1 MFTSGVGGKE
11 KRYGLNRILA
21 AVLFVAAWTGMVPS
35 ALAQLGSNCTASL
48 LNRTVQV
55 NADGSFAIGNVPSN
69 PLSLYRVRVRCI
81 AANGTIAQGM
91 SAFLNLNTSGNIGTI
106 DFSNFTY
113 PPTALSLSIGEGQ
126 TTLSTVG
133 QNLHLYATA
142 TYPGGTQQPVIYSD
156 SGTTYVSSNP
166 AVATVDNTGLV
177 TAVSAGNVTITAL
190 NEGMAATVQIQVL
203 IALDTDGD
211 GMPDDYEIANGFN
224 PLDPSD
230 AGQDADGDG
239 LTNLQEYLLGTNPH
253 NPDTDGDGVPDGLE
267 VKMGTN
273 PLNPDTDGD
282 GLTDGQELAL
292 GTNPLNP
299 DTDGDGIPDGI
310 EVRLGLNPLVPDPT
324 TTVQGRVVDGSG
336 NPVTGASTVV
346 FTYFTGFTDAT
357 GNFSITYVPNDLG
370 NIQVAAQITNN
381 GQILDGVSG
390 SVQGVTAGI
399 TNVGTIQIGVD
410 AGAVSGVVT
419 NLKGAPVVNA
429 QVTVSE
435 GDNVRTTTTAV
446 NGSYLVNNMVAGTI
460 TAVATD
466 PSTGLQGQGT
476 GILVTGQ
483 SVNINISLGASGTI
497 NGVVTK
503 ADGVTPVG
511 PGVTVALSGSTFA
524 TTTTDPVGRYSFT
537 FVPLGVFT
545 IDATDSNGNHGRT
558 SGNLYASGQ
567 TVGANVAFL
576 GRGTVAGAVT
586 DSSGVA
592 VPNAAIT
599 LTSSSVFGGKYQAT
613 ADNNGNYSIAGVFVG
628 SYLVTAQD
636 TIGRRGG
643 QAKGNITSDGQ
654 NVTSNITLGAAG
666 TISGT
671 VFQADGVTV
680 VAGAQVSVN
689 PFGLTTTTDS
699 NGYYEFDVLPVG
711 TYQIAVTNPATGD
724 QGAASGTI
732 SSQDQIVTVNVTLNG
747 LGQVVVTVIDGGG
760 NLIAGA
766 QVALTSTTQFGG
778 IQNGVTQS
786 NGTFTFAHVLAG
798 TFSVAASNPSTQLS
812 GKNTGSVSVNS
823 SAAVTVQLQ
832 PAGSIQGTVYAPDGV
847 TPVAGIQVN
856 LQGEVNPTTVS
867 AADGTYQFST
877 IPTGNYSVQAFDSYG
892 NLRASATDIAL
903 TTQGQ
908 IVTQNL
914 TLIGVGTVSGQIT
927 NPDGSAATGVGITL
941 NTLAL
946 GYGRTFNSQSDVN
959 GNYTISAVPVGG
971 FTVNALLQSPTLLLA
986 GSTNG
991 QMPSNGSQVTANIQL
1006 AATAFP
1012 VNLNQPSYLYDG
1024 NNFPFDVAANGT
1036 IADGFEYTFDGD
1048 FSANKGAMN
1057 LDVILGNS
1065 TNAFTGGTS
1074 GTQAQN
1080 GQEIDIQQANLAG
1093 VNVTRKVYVSNTG
1106 YFARYLDILNNPS
1119 TSPVTVGVRF
1129 TSNVRPTNTSFPE
1142 LLSTSTGES
1151 SPSNQDDW
1159 ITVGDNVDQDAT
1171 QTFSRANFVIP
1182 ELMFVYQGPN
1192 APIQATSAS
1201 FNLLPVT
1208 IITQIFAGGNS
1219 EIGQVESEYDNI
1231 TIPAGSSIAFLNFL
1245 GQQTSRA
1252 SALASAQ
1259 RLVQLPSEALTG
1271 ISPTELSEIVNFA
1284 ATGTSAAAS
1293 LPALNANVAGQ
1304 VLASDGATPVP
1315 GAAVTLQSSLP
1326 YFQRL
1331 YSTTSDS
1338 GGNFAFNSVTGT
1350 SGNNLIIPSAAFTLQ
1365 ATLPSTLVQSPAV
1378 GGTFDPVNSPLF
1390 DTQNIVFNDTGII
1403 SGTVTSQ
1410 EGIVV
1415 SQGQVSLNG
1424 TGFNGTQTTPIG
1436 ADGSYAF
1443 YAVPPGQYTLIAN
1456 IPNPM
1461 GTGLTGSTS
1470 ASVSDGLTS
1479 QANIII
1485 PSTGAV
1491 AGTVTRSDGT
1501 FAVNVT
1507 VSLQAGSFS
1516 RATTT
1521 NTGGQFSFTDVPT
1534 STFTLATYDPTTNTA
1549 ASAPV
1554 TIVADQTLT
1563 QNLTLVLGGT
1573 VTGAVTENGVL
1584 VSGAQIAVIANNGTF
1599 NTTSNAQGVYTVS
1612 GVAPGNLTVQGTDP
1626 TNNEKGQS
1634 VGTLGLSGQSV
1645 QINLQLLPSGTVSGT
1660 VYQSDGV
1667 TLAPGA
1673 QVLLCQSLSGA
1684 TCSGYSVTTTTNA
1697 NGAYSFSGVPLIGFT
1712 VDVTNPN
1719 GDRGRTTGQ
1728 LSNNGQTVTLNVR
1741 LNGLGAVTVTVQDA
1755 NGNLVPNAQI
1765 TLTGETQF
1773 GGTQKGVT
1781 QSNGTALFNGVL
1793 AGPFFVAAT
1802 DPVTL
1807 LGGSASG
1814 SVGIN
1819 GSASVT
1825 VNLQPAGNILGV
1837 VYSSNGTTPLS
1848 NMTVSLTGPTSR
1860 QTTSASNGTY
1870 SFTAIP
1876 LGTYTLQLYDSSNRL
1891 RGQVSGVTL
1900 SSNGQVQTVNLAESA
1915 LVTSVS
1921 PSTAQQ
1927 GQTVSLTVLG
1937 DSTTF
1942 NSSTQFSFGASS
1954 GVTVNSAI
1962 VTSATSATL
1971 NVTISPIATLGPLTL
1986 TATTGTQVAT
1996 GVNALTIT
2004 ASSAA
2009 IVSVTPNS
2017 AQANTLG
2024 TQISIVGSNTHF
2036 TEATPIVNLGPGVN
2050 PTQVQVL
2057 SDTSLTVTVN
2067 ISPVAPVQTNTVTVA
2082 TGGEQASLAN
2092 GFTVTAASPFITSV
2106 SPISASQG
2114 ATVSVTVNG
2123 QSTHFTAGIT
2133 SANFGAGVT
2142 VTSIVVSS
2150 ATSATVS
2157 LSIDPAATVGVR
2169 TVTMTTN
2176 GEVAVGNGLFTVLAG
2191 VPQVVSVMPNTIGVG
2206 ATQTVTIT
2214 GSFTNFQAG
2223 VSQVSFSGNGIT
2235 TGAVI
2240 VTSATSLQVPVTVTA
2255 GATPGARTVTVTTNT
2270 EVATLVGGLT
2280 VTSGLPAIT
2289 VIDPNVGVP
2298 NSTVTVNITG
2308 AFTNFTANNTQAS
2321 FGSGI
2326 SVGGAPE
2333 GGFGPVTVNSV
2344 TSATATLT
2352 IDPAAVLASR
2362 NVMVQTTL
2370 SGGTVEMLTVNAGFT
2385 VQTVTTTPPSLVSI
2399 SPASGGQNVPLNT
2412 KITVVFSEP
2421 LLRTS
2426 VNSNNI
2432 YLAPA
2437 SFGCY
2442 YVDYDSTPQ
2451 IPSTLTVDASGRIV
2465 TLVPSAV
2472 LDVGATY
2479 SICLNYYILNGGTAF
2494 TDPSGN
2500 AYPGSY
2506 QEFTTGFQSSN
2517 TGPAFV
2523 AANIQNGDATV
2534 PTNANIALSFSEP
2547 IDPSTATAAIQVTS
2561 AGTPVSGTLGYS
2573 PDYSQVTF
2581 MPLGGLAP
2589 STSYTVSYTSGLDDS
2604 EGNALTNPGTFSF
2617 TTAAGPDYSYAQ
2629 MLTWNP
2635 AGYETTGENPTFTV
2649 VFNEP
2654 MSPMLIQQ
2662 ANYYGGYYSGYYYV
2676 RNSDTGLQVP
2686 GTTVALSPDGTTFT
2700 LSIPGPLEPST
2711 QYCWYVEAANRVGN
2725 WTYGGDCF
2733 VTSTSVDTVA
2743 PTVSEVSPAPGAIN
2757 VAPNPDIQVVMS
2769 KPIDQTSI
2777 ANAIVAT
2784 PTAGGPAVSGSS
2796 SLAGDYVTLTFTPTG
2811 GALLAPST
2819 AYTVAV
2825 AGAKDVDGNVMMPY
2839 SWNFTTSNSGVGD
2852 TTQGNISIAPQNGAT
2867 NVAVNTPVVLTFSK
2881 PVDPVSVNSQSFSVV
2896 DNTLGASW
2904 GGTIS
2909 VSSDQLSA
2917 TFTPTY
2923 PYAGTHQICVYVSNG
2938 ASIVDLSGNAFIP
2951 PTTAPCF
2958 TTTAA
2963 VDNVPPTVVSIVPPN
2978 ASTGIGP
2985 NSPVTVTF
2993 SKPMNPATLSQNMA
3007 LFIGSVLYTSGV
3019 SVSSDSTSATF
3030 YTGSLNYGTTFT
3042 AVVSPN
3048 VTDASGNP
3056 LGSEFT
3062 STFTTI
3068 PSDNTVHPS
3077 VTAFRPGQGASN
3089 VDPNTPLIF
3098 FINSSIN
3105 PTTVNGAINVA
3116 VNGAL
3121 ITGSVSVD
3129 STNQIVT
3136 FTPSAPLA
3144 NAGMVQVWFSSA
3156 ATDTFGNT
3164 LYNYYTSF
3172 TVAPDLSTTP
3182 PSVVNA
3188 YPNCCNNPTP
3198 VNTVVDIQ
3206 FNKPINF
3213 STVNS
3218 NNFYVSDCNGD
3229 CGWYTPVPINATIS
3243 QVSPSVIRLT
3253 PSSPL
3258 NPGDSYEVI
3267 LGTGILDANGLA
3279 YAGNTGWDFTASSTT
3294 DQLQPSVAGFAP
3306 TQSAT
3311 GIGDNGIIRVT
3322 FNKNID
3328 PLTITAQDLT
3338 LSSGG
3343 NTIPYTFSYDN
3354 VSRVTITPESALPD
3368 SSQVTVSVT
3377 NGITD
3382 GVGNALSPASATFQ
3396 TAAGPIFS
3404 APQVVSSTISY
3415 GDTNVPITSVF
3426 TLTFNRAMDTRTF
3439 VINNTI
3445 VLEDENVGG
3454 YVPITVSFSPDGTQ
3468 MTVAPVSQLAIGHNY
3483 YLQTCSALDLTG
3495 NVENCYSV
3503 YFTTSVVTQTGGPQ
3517 ILQTVP
3523 GNGATGLPINFTP
3536 EVQFDRPIAEPSAA
3550 NVTLVGNGVPVP
3562 LTPAFDNGD
3571 TVVRFQ
3577 PATVLQPSTLYVLT
3591 VSGITDP
3598 AGNAGATASV
3608 SFTTGTTINVSYPQV
3623 VSENPLSGS
3632 TTGTNPTIQ
3641 LNFNE
3646 AIDPIRSSGWY
3657 FYNQSANTNVA
3668 GAALVFAS
3676 DLMSATITYPGALSV
3691 NTNYYFGLGSLYDLN
3706 GNVGYACCWYFTT
3719 GSGADTSPET
3729 VTSVVPANDPGGSN
3743 PAPLNTQISVTL
3755 AKPIDPAT
3763 FTQNAL
3769 TLTPA
3774 VAGSVSYSY
3783 DGLTLN
3789 YNLSSTLAPATQYT
3803 INVSGFT
3810 DVDGNTVQPFTSSFV
3825 TGSAT
3830 YTCCGTVVSLTPA
3843 NGAQGVSPSTPVVVQ
3858 FDRSVYPPSA
3868 IYGAIQLDDLNDNG
3882 NAIGGNIALSSDG
3895 ITLTF
3900 TPAAP
3905 LPPNS
3910 TIQIQVSCYNS
3921 LLDLAGN
3928 GFPCTTAQFTTGAGA
3943 ITNPQVVSVVPA
3955 NGATGVGP
3963 GATVTLSFNESIDPN
3978 TITPANFQLF
3988 NDYTNLQAY
3997 LTWSSDNR
4005 SVTLNTQ
4012 LPYNSTVTVV
4022 VNNGVVDLSG
4032 NAITAPFRSSFS
4044 TIPTPT
4050 TQITPNVTAMRPG
4063 NGSTGVPT
4071 NAEVTLYVNSPVNSS
4086 TVQGQVVVSQNGAAI
4101 TGTVAVEPGGSA
4113 IDFTPD
4119 APFTYNATVQV
4130 FLQPAVTDVNG
4141 NPFAAYSGQFT
4152 TAANYA
4158 SAPPTVLSVDPGG
4171 NTPVPTNSIVDV
4183 QFSKPIDPSTVNSSN
4198 FVLYNCNGWCGWSN
4212 SMVATNITFPSPS
4225 VIRLTPT
4232 SPLPTSSSF
4241 QISIGTGIAD
4251 LSGNAYGGGTWS
4263 FSTGTTF
4270 DTLQPSVA
4278 AVAPANNASNIG
4290 DNATIRFSFNKLM
4303 DTTSINP
4310 STVTLT
4316 SGGNQLA
4323 YSEAFSSPNNVT
4335 YVTLTPLA
4343 PLPDNAAVTLSLGN
4357 GINDLVGQSLT
4368 AQTVTFN
4375 VGNGP
4380 DLTAPQLV
4388 SQSVTNGQTNVPV
4401 NSALSLTFN
4410 KPLDPSAYLFVT
4422 LYSYALSQNV
4432 TTTGMVSTNGMT
4444 ITLIPTSPMVLAS
4457 EYQVCYNGVTD
4468 VEGNPSGNACLTF
4481 TTASTPVTTPPQ
4493 VLYTIPLASATNVV
4507 DNSLIEVIFDRPLD
4521 PTSLGHVTLS
4531 SSGTAVAA
4539 TASLAWGNAAVRLT
4553 PSSLL
4558 SPNASYT
4565 VTVVG
4570 VKDLAGNTLTT
4581 PYTFSFAT
4589 GGTTA
4594 SAYTQLLSTNLLVGG
4609 VETALTYSGLTN
4621 VDVSTTIQLVF
4632 SQAVDPA
4639 SFLYGSGV
4647 QLYDTSI
4654 LGDYNEGIIPLSLT
4668 AVSPDQTT
4676 FTLTP
4681 NTELAAS
4688 SQFELRVGYGTIYD
4702 TVGNPINSG
4711 AYYYFG
4717 TGTATTATGTAL
4729 PVYSTGLGTGGV
4741 GQLAGGASDPN
4752 WSVNNPNS
4760 CCVYSGPA
4768 TALSAANVYPSWPR
4782 DTANSQWI
4790 AWSDTSDGG
4799 PAGYTF
4805 SQTFDLTGFDP
4816 TTAAIQGTIWVD
4828 DGGYLYLNDQPIV
4841 YVDNSSWSSSG
4852 QPGVPFS
4859 IGPGSSLFLP
4869 GINTLSVVITSSDSN
4884 YEGINVLI
4892 TSATATPKQ
4901 GQSIKRAQAI
4911 QLPRAIYT
4919 ARDHR
4924 GSLDPLEQVWSPLS
4938 RAALETR
4945 SAASWLDD
4953 FSLFP
4958 IFGSPQEPAS
4968 PMSLNLF
4975 PRDVP
4980 PQDVVPQDMVLQDVV
4995 PQDRDLPLYRGTNAG
5010 EMLFAKR
5017 DESVHGPPR

>member
-21 AVLFVAAWTGMVPS
+21 AVLFLAAWTGVVPS
-35 ALAQLGSNCTASL
+35 ASAQLGSNCSASL
-48 LNRTVQV
+48 LNRTVPV

-69 PLSLYRVRVRCI
+69 PLSLYRVRVRCVNP
-81 AANGTIAQGM
+81 NGTISQGM
-91 SAFLNLNTSGNIGTI
+91 SGFLNLNASGSSINIGTI

-113 PPTALSLSIGEGQ
+113 PPTALSLSIGEGV

-142 TYPGGTQQPVIYSD
+142 TYPGGAQAPVVFSD

-177 TAVSAGNVTITAL
+177 TAVTAGNVTITAL
-190 NEGMAATVQIQVL
+190 NEGMVATVQIQVL

-224 PLDPSD
+224 PLDPRD
-230 AGQDADGDG
+230 AGYDADGDG

-253 NPDTDGDGVPDGLE
+253 NPDTDGDGVPDGME
-267 VKMGTN
+267 VKLGTN

-324 TTVQGRVVDGSG
+324 TTVQGRVVDSSG
-336 NPVTGASTVV
+336 NPVAGASTVV

-357 GNFSITYVPNDLG
+357 GFFSITYVPNDLG

-381 GQILDGVSG
+381 GQIEDGVSG
-390 SVQGVTAGI
+390 SFPGVTAGI

-410 AGAVSGVVT
+410 AGGVSGIVT

-503 ADGVTPVG
+503 ADGITPVG
-511 PGVTVALSGSTFA
+511 SGVTVALSGSTFA

-537 FVPLGVFT
+537 FVPLGSFT

-558 SGNLYASGQ
+558 SGNLYATGQ

-576 GRGTVAGAVT
+576 GRGTVSGAVT

-592 VPNAAIT
+592 APNAAIT
-599 LTSSSVFGGKYQAT
+599 LTSSSVFGGKFQAT
-613 ADNNGNYSIAGVFVG
+613 ADSNGKYSIAGVFVG
-628 SYLVTAQD
+628 PYVVTAQD
-636 TIGRRGG
+636 TIGRVGG
-643 QAKGNITSDGQ
+643 QTNGSITSDGQ
-654 NVTSNITLGAAG
+654 TVTSNITLGAAG

-671 VFQADGVTV
+671 VYQSDGVTV

-689 PFGLTTTTDS
+689 PFGLTTTTDA
-699 NGYYEFDVLPVG
+699 NGYYEFDILPVG
-711 TYQIAVTNPATGD
+711 TYQIAVTNPANGD

-732 SSQDQIVTVNVTLNG
+732 GSQDQIVTVNVTLNG
-747 LGQVVVTVIDGGG
+747 VGQVAVTVIDGGG

-766 QVALTSTTQFGG
+766 QLVLTSTTQFGG
-778 IQNGVTQS
+778 TQSGVTQS
-786 NGTFTFAHVLAG
+786 NGTFTFAQVLAG
-798 TFSVAASNPSTQLS
+798 TFSVTASNPATQLS
-812 GKNTGSVSVNS
+812 GKNTGSVSANGT
-823 SAAVTVQLQ
+823 AAVTVQLQ
-832 PAGSIQGTVYAPDGV
+832 PAGSIQGIVYAPDGV
-847 TPVAGIQVN
+847 TPVAGIQLA
-856 LQGEVNPTTVS
+856 LQGEVSPTTVS
-867 AADGTYQFST
+867 AGDGTYQFST
-877 IPTGNYSVQAFDSYG
+877 VPTGTYAVEALDSYG
-892 NLRASATDIAL
+892 NVRAAASNIVL
-903 TTQGQ
+903 STQGQ
-908 IVTQNL
+908 VVTQNL
-914 TLIGVGTVSGQIT
+914 TLIGVGTVIGQIT
-927 NPDGSAATGVGITL
+927 NPDGSPAIGVGITL
-941 NTLAL
+941 STLAY
-946 GYGRTFNSQSDVN
+946 GYNRSFNTQSDVN
-959 GNYTISAVPVGG
+959 GNYSVSDIPVGN
-971 FTVNALLQSPTLLLA
+971 FTVSALLQSPTLLLG
-986 GSTNG
+986 GSTTG
-991 QMPSNGSQVTANIQL
+991 QMPSNGAQVTANIQL
-1006 AATAFP
+1006 AATSFP
-1012 VNLNQPSYLYDG
+1012 VNLNSPSYLYDG
-1024 NNFPFDVAANGT
+1024 NNFPWDVAANGT

-1057 LDVILGNS
+1057 LYVTLGNS
-1065 TNAFTGGTS
+1065 TTAFTGATS

-1080 GQEIDIQQANLAG
+1080 GQEIDILQANLAG
-1093 VNVTRKVYVSNTG
+1093 LNVTRKVYVSNTG

-1119 TSPVTVGVRF
+1119 GSPITVGVQY
-1129 TSNVRPTNTSFPE
+1129 TTNIRPTNTSFPE
-1142 LLSTSTGES
+1142 VLSTSTGET

-1159 ITVGDNVDQDAT
+1159 VTVGDNVDEDAT

-1182 ELMFVYQGPN
+1182 ELMFVYQGQN
-1192 APIQATSAS
+1192 APVPATSAS
-1201 FNLLPVT
+1201 FNLLPVD
-1208 IITQIFAGGNS
+1208 IVTQIFQGGNS
-1219 EIGQVESEYDNI
+1219 EIGQVQSEFSNI
-1231 TIPAGSSIAFLNFL
+1231 TIPAGGSVAFLNFL

-1271 ISPTELSEIVNFA
+1271 ILPTELSEIVNFA
-1284 ATGTSAAAS
+1284 ATGTSTAGS
-1293 LPALNANVAGQ
+1293 LPPLNANVAGQ

-1315 GAAVTLQSSLP
+1315 GATVTLQSTLP

-1331 YSTTSDS
+1331 YSTTADG

-1350 SGNNLIIPSAAFTLQ
+1350 SGGNLIIASAPFTLQ
-1365 ATLPSTLVQSPAV
+1365 ATVPVTLAQSPAV
-1378 GGTFDPVNSPLF
+1378 SGTFDPVNSPLF
-1390 DTQNIVFNDTGII
+1390 DVQNIVFNDTGII
-1403 SGTVTSQ
+1403 AGTVSSQ
-1410 EGIVV
+1410 EGVVV
-1415 SQGQVSLNG
+1415 SSGQVSVNG
-1424 TGFNGTQTTPIG
+1424 TGFNGTQTTSIG
-1436 ADGSYAF
+1436 ADGSYTFNAIQ
-1443 YAVPPGQYTLIAN
+1443 PGQYTLIAT
-1456 IPNPM
+1456 IPNPQ
-1461 GTGLTGSTS
+1461 GTGLTGNTS
-1470 ASVSDGLTS
+1470 ATVTAGSTT
-1479 QANIII
+1479 QANIVIA
-1485 PSTGAV
+1485 STGAV
-1491 AGTVTRSDGT
+1491 AGTVTHSDGT
-1501 FAVNVT
+1501 VAVNAT

-1516 RATTT
+1516 RTTAT
-1521 NTGGQFSFTDVPT
+1521 NTGGQYSFTDVPT
-1534 STFTLATYDPTTNTA
+1534 STFVLAAYDSTTNTA
-1549 ASAPV
+1549 TSASV

-1563 QNLTLVLGGT
+1563 QNLVLASGGT
-1573 VTGAVTENGVL
+1573 VTGTVTENGVA

-1599 NTTSNAQGVYTVS
+1599 NTTTNSQGVYTVP
-1612 GVAPGNLTVQGTDP
+1612 GVAPGNITVQGTDP

-1634 VGTLGLSGQSV
+1634 TGTLGLSGQSV
-1645 QINLQLLPSGTVSGT
+1645 QINVSLLPSGTVSGT

-1667 TLAPGA
+1667 TLDPGA
-1673 QVLLCQSLSGA
+1673 PVSLCQSFSLGN
-1684 TCSGYSVTTTTNA
+1684 CYGYAAATTTNA

-1712 VDVTNPN
+1712 IYVTNSN
-1719 GDRGRTTGQ
+1719 GDRGLTTGQ
-1728 LSNNGQTVTLNVR
+1728 LSNNGQTVTSNVR
-1741 LNGLGAVTVTVQDA
+1741 LNGLGAVTITVQDA
-1755 NGNLVPNAQI
+1755 NGNLIPNAQI

-1773 GGTQKGVT
+1773 GGIQKGVA
-1781 QSNGTALFNGVL
+1781 QSNGTALFSSVL
-1793 AGPFFVAAT
+1793 AGPFFAAAT

-1814 SVGIN
+1814 SVGVN
-1819 GSASVT
+1819 GSASIT
-1825 VNLQPAGNILGV
+1825 VRLQPAGNLLGV

-1848 NMTVSLTGPTSR
+1848 NMTVSLTGPASR
-1860 QTTSASNGTY
+1860 QTTSGSNGTY

-1876 LGTYTLQLYDSSNRL
+1876 LGTYTVQLLDSSGRL
-1891 RGQVSGVTL
+1891 RGQVNGVTL
-1900 SSNGQVQTVNLAESA
+1900 SSNGQVQTVNLVETA

-1927 GQTVSLTVLG
+1927 GQTLSLTVLG
-1937 DSTTF
+1937 DATAF
-1942 NSSTQFSFGASS
+1942 NSSTQFSFGS
-1954 GVTVNSAI
+1954 GITVNSAT

-1971 NVTISPIATLGPLTL
+1971 NVTVSPIANQGPVTL

-2004 ASSAA
+2004 ASSAS

-2024 TQISIVGSNTHF
+2024 TQISIVGSGTHF
-2036 TEATPIVNLGPGVN
+2036 TQGTPTVNLGPGVN
-2050 PTQVQVL
+2050 PTQVQVI

-2067 ISPVAPVQTNTVTVA
+2067 ISPVAPVQTNTVTVT

-2092 GFTVTAASPFITSV
+2092 GFTVTAASPFVTSV
-2106 SPISASQG
+2106 SPISAPQG

-2123 QSTHFTAGIT
+2123 QSTHFAAGVT
-2133 SANFGAGVT
+2133 SANFGSGVT
-2142 VTSIVVSS
+2142 VTSIVVTS
-2150 ATSATVS
+2150 ATSATVN
-2157 LSIDPAATVGVR
+2157 LSIDPAATIGVR

-2176 GEVAVGNGLFTVLAG
+2176 SEVAVGNGLFTVLAG
-2191 VPQVVSVMPNTIGVG
+2191 VPEVVSVTPNTIGVG
-2206 ATQTVTIT
+2206 ATQTVTIA
-2214 GSFTNFQAG
+2214 GAFTNFQSG
-2223 VSQVSFSGNGIT
+2223 VSQVTFSGSGIT
-2235 TGAVI
+2235 TGAVT
-2240 VTSATSLQVPVTVTA
+2240 VTSSTSLQVPVTVAT

-2270 EVATLVGGLT
+2270 QVASLVGGLT
-2280 VTSGLPAIT
+2280 VTSGLPAIS
-2289 VIDPNVGVP
+2289 VINPNVGVP
-2298 NSTVTVNITG
+2298 NSTVTVTITG
-2308 AFTNFTANNTQAS
+2308 AFTSFAANNTQAS

-2326 SVGGAPE
+2326 SVGGAAE
-2333 GGFGPVTVNSV
+2333 GALGPVTVTSP

-2370 SGGTVEMLTVNAGFT
+2370 SGGTVQTLTVNAGFT
-2385 VQTVTTTPPSLVSI
+2385 VQTVSTTPPSLVSI
-2399 SPASGGQNVPLNT
+2399 SPASEAQNVPLNT
-2412 KITVVFSEP
+2412 QITMVFSEP

-2432 YLAPA
+2432 YLA
-2437 SFGCY
+2437 SGSSGCY
-2442 YVDYDSTPQ
+2442 YAYYESTPQ
-2451 IPSTLTVDASGRIV
+2451 VPTTLTVDASGRIV

-2472 LDVGATY
+2472 LDVGETY
-2479 SICLNYYILNGGTAF
+2479 SICLNSYILSGGTVF

-2500 AYPGSY
+2500 AYPGST
-2506 QEFTTGFQSSN
+2506 QEFTTGFTSN
-2517 TGPAFV
+2517 NAGPAFV

-2547 IDPSTATAAIQVTS
+2547 IDPATATASIQVTS
-2561 AGTPVSGTLGYS
+2561 AGTPVTGTLGYS

-2589 STSYTVSYTSGLDDS
+2589 GTSYTVSYTSGLNDS
-2604 EGNALTNPGTFSF
+2604 AGNALTNPGTFSF
-2617 TTAAGPDYSYAQ
+2617 TTASGPDYSYAQ
-2629 MLTWNP
+2629 MLSSNP
-2635 AGYETTGENPTFTV
+2635 AYNEPTGENPTFTV
-2649 VFNEP
+2649 VFNQP
-2654 MSPMLIQQ
+2654 MSPLLIQQ
-2662 ANYYGGYYSGYYYV
+2662 VNYYGGYYSGYYYV
-2676 RNSDTGLQVP
+2676 QNSDTGLQVP

-2700 LSIPGPLEPST
+2700 LTIPGPLEPST
-2711 QYCWYVEAANRVGN
+2711 QYCWYIEAANRVGN
-2725 WTYGGDCF
+2725 WSYGGACF
-2733 VTSTSVDTVA
+2733 VTGTSVDTVA
-2743 PTVSEVSPAPGAIN
+2743 PTVSEVSPASGAVNI
-2757 VAPNPDIQVVMS
+2757 ATNPDIQVVMS

-2777 ANAIVAT
+2777 ANAIVVT
-2784 PTAGGPAVSGSS
+2784 PTAGGTAVAGSS

-2819 AYTVAV
+2819 AYTIAV
-2825 AGAKDVDGNVMMPY
+2825 AGAKDVDGNIMTPY
-2839 SWNFTTSNSGVGD
+2839 SWSFTTSSTGGGD
-2852 TTQGNISIAPQNGAT
+2852 TTQGTISIAPANGAT

-2881 PVDPVSVNSQSFSVV
+2881 PVDPVSVNAQSFSVV
-2896 DNTLGASW
+2896 DSTLGASW

-2923 PYAGTHQICVYVSNG
+2923 PYPGTHQMCVYASNG

-2951 PTTAPCF
+2951 PTTPPCF
-2958 TTTAA
+2958 TTTTST
-2963 VDNVPPTVVSIVPPN
+2963 DNVPPTVVSIVPPN

-3007 LFIGSVLYTSGV
+3007 LFIGSTLYTSGV
-3019 SVSSDSTSATF
+3019 SISSDSTSATF
-3030 YTGSLNYGTTFT
+3030 YTGRLSYGTSFT

-3062 STFTTI
+3062 STFATI
-3068 PSDNTVHPS
+3068 PSDNTTHPS
-3077 VTAFRPGQGASN
+3077 VTAFRPGQGASS

-3098 FINSSIN
+3098 FINSPIN
-3105 PTTVNGAINVA
+3105 PSTVNGAINVA
-3116 VNGAL
+3116 VNGAV
-3121 ITGSVSVD
+3121 ISGSVSVD

-3144 NAGMVQVWFSSA
+3144 SGGIVQVWLSSA
-3156 ATDTFGNT
+3156 ATDNFGNS
-3164 LYNYYTSF
+3164 LYTYYASF

-3188 YPNCCNNPTP
+3188 YPSCCNNPAP
-3198 VNTVVDIQ
+3198 LNTVVDIQ
-3206 FNKPINF
+3206 FNKPINY

-3229 CGWYTPVPINATIS
+3229 CGWYAPVPINATIS
-3243 QVSPSVIRLT
+3243 QVSPNVVRLT

-3267 LGTGILDANGLA
+3267 LGSGILDANGLA
-3279 YAGNTGWDFTASSTT
+3279 YPGNTGWDFTASSTT
-3294 DQLQPSVAGFAP
+3294 DTLQPSVAGFAP
-3306 TQSAT
+3306 TQSST

-3328 PLTITAQDLT
+3328 PLTITPQDLT
-3338 LSSGG
+3338 LTAGG

-3354 VSRVTITPESALPD
+3354 VSRVSLTPESALPD
-3368 SSQVTVSVT
+3368 SSQVTVSVG

-3382 GVGNALSPASATFQ
+3382 GVGNAISPVSATFQ

-3426 TLTFNRAMDTRTF
+3426 TLTYNRAMDTRTF

-3445 VLEDENVGG
+3445 FLEDESVGG
-3454 YVPITVSFSPDGTQ
+3454 YVPINVSFSPDGTQ
-3468 MTVAPVSQLAIGHNY
+3468 LTVAPVSPLSIGHSY

-3495 NVENCYSV
+3495 NVESCYSV
-3503 YFTTSVVTQTGGPQ
+3503 YFTASVVTQTGGPQ

-3523 GNGATGLPINFTP
+3523 RNGVTGLPINFTP
-3536 EVQFDRPIAEPSAA
+3536 EVQFDRPIAEPSAS

-3562 LTPAFDNGD
+3562 LTPAFYNGD

-3577 PATVLQPSTLYVLT
+3577 PATVLQPSTLYVLSI
-3591 VSGITDP
+3591 SGITDP
-3598 AGNAGATASV
+3598 AGNAGVTATV
-3608 SFTTGTTINVSYPQV
+3608 SFTTGTSINVSYPQI
-3623 VSENPLSGS
+3623 VSVNPLSGS
-3632 TTGTNPTIQ
+3632 TTGTSPVIQ
-3641 LNFNE
+3641 INFNE
-3646 AIDPIRSSGWY
+3646 AIDPIRTSGWY
-3657 FYNQSANTNVA
+3657 FYNQSANTYVA
-3668 GAALVFAS
+3668 GSALVFAS
-3676 DLMSATITYPGALSV
+3676 NLMSANITYPGTLNV
-3691 NTNYYFGLGSLYDLN
+3691 NTNYYFSLGTLYDLN
-3706 GNVGYACCWYFTT
+3706 GNIGYGCCWSFTT

-3743 PAPLNTQISVTL
+3743 PIPLNTEISVTL

-3774 VAGSVSYSY
+3774 VAGTVSYSY
-3783 DGLTLN
+3783 DGLTLS
-3789 YNLSSTLAPATQYT
+3789 YNLSSALAPSTQYT

-3810 DVDGNTVQPFTSSFV
+3810 DVDGNAVQPFTSSFT

-3830 YTCCGTVVSLTPA
+3830 YTCCGTVVSFTPA
-3843 NGAQGVSPSTPVVVQ
+3843 NGAVGVAPSTPVVVQ

-3868 IYGAIQLDDLNDNG
+3868 VYGAIQLADATDN
-3882 NAIGGNIALSSDG
+3882 NNPIGGTIALSTDG

-3900 TPAAP
+3900 TPSAP

-3910 TIQIQVSCYNS
+3910 TIQILVSCSN
-3921 LLDLAGN
+3921 LLVDLAGN
-3928 GFPCTTAQFTTGAGA
+3928 AFPCTTAQFTTGAGA
-3943 ITNPQVVSVVPA
+3943 ITNPQVISVSPA

-3963 GATVTLSFNESIDPN
+3963 GAPVTLSFNESIAPN
-3978 TITPANFQLF
+3978 TITSANFQLF
-3988 NDYTNLQAY
+3988 NGYTNLQAY

-4012 LPYNSTVTVV
+4012 LPYSSTVTVV

-4032 NAITAPFRSSFS
+4032 NPITAPFRSSFS

-4050 TQITPNVTAMRPG
+4050 SQITPNVTAMRPG
-4063 NGSTGVPT
+4063 NGSTGIPV
-4071 NAEVTLYVNSPVNSS
+4071 NSAVTLYVSSPVNPS

-4101 TGTVAVEPGGSA
+4101 TGAAAVEPGGTA

-4119 APFTYNATVQV
+4119 APFAYNATIQV
-4130 FLQPAVTDVNG
+4130 FVQPGATDVNG
-4141 NPFAAYSGQFT
+4141 NPFSAYSGQFT
-4152 TAANYA
+4152 TAVNYA
-4158 SAPPTVLSVDPGG
+4158 TAPPVVLNVDPGSSG
-4171 NTPVPTNSIVDV
+4171 TVPTNSIVDV
-4183 QFSKPIDPSTVNSSN
+4183 QFSKPIDQSTVTASN
-4198 FVLYNCNGWCGWSN
+4198 FGLYNCNGWCGWSN
-4212 SMVATNITFPSPS
+4212 SLVTTNISFPSPS

-4232 SPLPTSSSF
+4232 APLPASSSYD
-4241 QISIGTGIAD
+4241 ISIGTGITD
-4251 LSGNAYGGGTWS
+4251 LSGNAYGGGTWT
-4263 FSTGTTF
+4263 FNTGTTF
-4270 DTLQPSVA
+4270 DALQPSVA
-4278 AVAPANNASNIG
+4278 AFSPANNATNIG

-4323 YSEAFSSPNNVT
+4323 YSEAFSTPDNVT

-4343 PLPDNAAVTLSLGN
+4343 PLPDNAAVTLSLGT
-4357 GINDLVGQSLT
+4357 GINDLVGQSLAST
-4368 AQTVTFN
+4368 QTITFN
-4375 VGNGP
+4375 TGNGP

-4388 SQSVTNGQTNVPV
+4388 SQNVTNGQTNVPV
-4401 NSALSLTFN
+4401 NTAISLTFN

-4422 LYSYALSQNV
+4422 LYSYSQSLNV
-4432 TTTGMVSTNGMT
+4432 ATTGMVSTNGTT
-4444 ITLIPTSPMVLAS
+4444 ITLIPTSPLVLAS
-4457 EYQVCYNGVTD
+4457 QYQLCYSGVTD
-4468 VEGNPSGNACLTF
+4468 VEGNPSGGACVNF
-4481 TTASTPVTTPPQ
+4481 TTASAAVTTPPQ
-4493 VLYTIPLASATNVV
+4493 VLYTVPPVSATNVA

-4521 PTSLGHVTLS
+4521 PTSLGQVTLT
-4531 SSGTAVAA
+4531 SSGTPVTAA
-4539 TASLAWGNAAVRLT
+4539 ASLAWGNSTVRLT

-4558 SPNASYT
+4558 SANASYT

-4570 VKDLAGNTLTT
+4570 VKDLSGNTLTT
-4581 PYTFSFAT
+4581 PYTFNFAT
-4589 GGTTA
+4589 GGTT
-4594 SAYTQLLSTNLLVGG
+4594 SSSYTQLLSTSVLVGG
-4609 VETALTYSGLTN
+4609 VETPLTYGLTN

-4654 LGDYNEGIIPLSLT
+4654 VGDYSEEVVPLSLT
-4668 AVSPDQTT
+4668 TVSPDQKT

-4681 NTELAAS
+4681 NTELPAS
-4688 SQFELRVGYGTIYD
+4688 SQFQLNIGYSTIYD
-4702 TVGNPINSG
+4702 AFGNPVYGG
-4711 AYYYFG
+4711 AYYDFS

-4729 PVYSTGLGTGGV
+4729 PVYSTGLGAGGV
-4741 GQLAGGASDPN
+4741 GQLAGGVSDPN
-4752 WSVNNPNS
+4752 WTVNNPNS
-4760 CCVYSGPA
+4760 CCVYSGSA
-4768 TALSAANVYPSWPR
+4768 TVLSAANLYSSWPL

-4790 AWSDTSDGG
+4790 AWSDTSNGG

-4805 SQTFDLTGFDP
+4805 SQTFNLTGFDP
-4816 TTAAIQGTIWVD
+4816 TTAAIQGTIWLD

-4841 YVDNSSWSSSG
+4841 YVDNSSWEDSG
-4852 QPGVPFS
+4852 KPGVPFS
-4859 IGPGSSLFLP
+4859 IGPGSTLFQP
-4869 GINTLSVVITSSDSN
+4869 GVNTLSVVITSSDSS

-4892 TSATATPKQ
+4892 TNATATATTPKSP
-4901 GQSIKRAQAI
+4901 QSNKKAQAI
-4911 QLPRAIYT
+4911 QSPRAI
-4919 ARDHR
+4919 D
-4924 GSLDPLEQVWSPLS
+4924 
-4938 RAALETR
+4938 AAKDLR
-4945 SAASWLDD
+4945 SSWLDD
-4953 FSLFP
+4953 LGLFP
-4958 IFGSPQEPAS
+4958 VFGWPQEPAS
-4968 PMSLNLF
+4968 PISLNLI
-4975 PRDVP
+4975 PRDL
-4980 PQDVVPQDMVLQDVV
+4980 VLQDRVRQDAPPQQVV
-4995 PQDRDLPLYRGTNAG
+4995 PQDRDLPLYRGANTG
-5010 EMLFAKR
+5010 GTLFARR
-5017 DESVHGPPR
+5017 DERDEPVPRPPQ